1 MNIDKPKDGRT
12 LRSERSQQKIVDAIV
27 ELIEAGTLVPTAEQ
41 VARQAGVGIRTV
53 FRHFN
58 EMNELYVRLDER
70 VKDDYEQWFAGG
82 NREGELDERISNLV
96 IHFGRA
102 FEKTTNLQMSV
113 QAQFWRVESL
123 QKNYEANVQKL
134 RKSLMHWLPELRSM
148 PTEMVDAVCVAVSFE
163 AWYRL
168 RVVQKR
174 SIPATHAAIEALLRG
189 LLSNNS

>member
-1 MNIDKPKDGRT
+1 MNADKPKDGRT

-82 NREGELDERISNLV
+82 DREGNLDERISNLV
-96 IHFGRA
+96 NHFGRA

-134 RKSLMHWLPELRSM
+134 RKNLMLWLPELRTM
-148 PTEMVDAVCVAVSFE
+148 PNEMVDAVCVAVSFE

-168 RVVQKR
+168 RVVQQR
-174 SIPATHAAIEALLRG
+174 SIPAAHAAIEALLRG
-189 LLSNNS
+189 LLRN

>member
-1 MNIDKPKDGRT
+1 MSTAKQKDGRT

-41 VARQAGVGIRTV
+41 VAQRAGVGIRTV

-58 EMNELYVRLDER
+58 EMNDLYVRLDER
-70 VKDDYEQWFAGG
+70 VRDDYEQWFAGG
-82 NREGELDERISNLV
+82 DREGSLDERISNLV
-96 IHFGRA
+96 MHFGRA

-123 QKNYEANVQKL
+123 QTNYEANVQKL
-134 RKSLMHWLPELRSM
+134 RKSLMHWLPEMRSM
-148 PTEMVDAVCVAVSFE
+148 RTDRVDAVCVAVSFE

-174 SIPATHAAIEALLRG
+174 SIPATRAAIEALLRG
-189 LLSNNS
+189 LLNTAD